1 MVLSISSQ
9 QVSKNDQR
17 VEIEDAVNDDNPTTN
32 KVFDDK
38 TKSIYFYCNNLSHN
52 NSNIVRFLMTGA
64 SDLISNSAHFS
75 FTTST
80 GHMILNISGI
90 FKSILKD
97 QYKCPACDKKIN
109 PRSVKKSNPIDKS
122 LNKNAINEITLSY
135 KYGHKKPR
143 FFKKAYKRFKTL
155 DMSCNLSSSCLIV
168 GGTRAGGVATNL
180 YT

>member
-1 MVLSISSQ
+1 MMIILLQ
-9 QVSKNDQR
+9 
-17 VEIEDAVNDDNPTTN
+17 
-32 KVFDDK
+32 
-38 TKSIYFYCNNLSHN
+38 TKCLMIKLRAFIFIVIIFH
-52 NSNIVRFLMTGA
+52 IIIVTVRFLMTGA

-75 FTTST
+75 FITST

-122 LNKNAINEITLSY
+122 LNKNAINEITLLY
-135 KYGHKKPR
+135 KYCRKKPR

-155 DMSCNLSSSCLIV
+155 DLSCNLSSSYLIV
-168 GGTRAGGVATNL
+168 GGTRAGGVTTNL

>member
-1 MVLSISSQ
+1 M
-9 QVSKNDQR
+9 
-17 VEIEDAVNDDNPTTN
+17 
-32 KVFDDK
+32 FDDK

-64 SDLISNSAHFS
+64 SDLISNSAHFF

-122 LNKNAINEITLSY
+122 LNNNLEQHYYTNTVIRSLGSL
-135 KYGHKKPR
+135 KKP
-143 FFKKAYKRFKTL
+143 
-155 DMSCNLSSSCLIV
+155 
-168 GGTRAGGVATNL
+168 TRGSRH
-180 YT
+180 

>member
-1 MVLSISSQ
+1 MQLMMIILLQ
-9 QVSKNDQR
+9 
-17 VEIEDAVNDDNPTTN
+17 
-32 KVFDDK
+32 
-38 TKSIYFYCNNLSHN
+38 TKCLMIKLRAFIFIVIIFH
-52 NSNIVRFLMTGA
+52 IIIVTVRFLMTGA

-75 FTTST
+75 FITST

-122 LNKNAINEITLSY
+122 LNKNALNEITLLY
-135 KYGHKKPR
+135 KYCHKKPR

-155 DMSCNLSSSCLIV
+155 DLSCNLSSSCLIV
-168 GGTRAGGVATNL
+168 GGTRAGGVTTNL

>member
-1 MVLSISSQ
+1 MQLMMIILLQ
-9 QVSKNDQR
+9 
-17 VEIEDAVNDDNPTTN
+17 
-32 KVFDDK
+32 
-38 TKSIYFYCNNLSHN
+38 TKCLMIKLRAFIFIVIIFH
-52 NSNIVRFLMTGA
+52 IIIVTVRFLMTGA

-75 FTTST
+75 FITST

-122 LNKNAINEITLSY
+122 LNKNAINEITLLY
-135 KYGHKKPR
+135 KYCHKKPR

-155 DMSCNLSSSCLIV
+155 DLSCNLSSSCLIV
-168 GGTRAGGVATNL
+168 GGTRAGGVTTNL

>member
-1 MVLSISSQ
+1 MQLMMIILLQ
-9 QVSKNDQR
+9 
-17 VEIEDAVNDDNPTTN
+17 
-32 KVFDDK
+32 
-38 TKSIYFYCNNLSHN
+38 TKCLMIKLRAFIFIVIIFH
-52 NSNIVRFLMTGA
+52 IIIVTVRFLMTGA

-75 FTTST
+75 FITST

-122 LNKNAINEITLSY
+122 LNKNAINEITLLY
-135 KYGHKKPR
+135 KYCHKKPR

-155 DMSCNLSSSCLIV
+155 DLSCNLSSSYLIV
-168 GGTRAGGVATNL
+168 GGTRAGGVTTNL